1 MPRPTRE
8 IEIYQPITSPDTMT
22 YAPAVGHK
30 GIYWQ
35 QPPSTLKRKWDD
47 YAEVAAAAGR
57 TVAPGE
63 DRAPR
68 AERPRRRDAARRRWP
83 QCGTRTTSSAG
94 SSRPTGG
101 SATTSSPTARTV
113 PFGFQ
118 PELEDS
124 MEQRIAAVG
133 TPDDVAQVI
142 GDFKDLLDLKHL
154 VVFLE
159 FPGLTRDQLDEQLH
173 LVAEE
178 VMPLVE

>member
-1 MPRPTRE
+1 
-8 IEIYQPITSPDTMT
+8 MT
-22 YAPAVGHK
+22 YAPAQGHK

-57 TVAPGE
+57 TVAPGD
-63 DRAPR
+63 DRALVLNVHVGATREKAMEAVRNAHDEFCRFLAPYGR
-68 AERPRRRDAARRRWP
+68 FRNYLLPD
-83 QCGTRTTSSAG
+83 GTNR
-94 SSRPTGG
+94 
-101 SATTSSPTARTV
+101 

-133 TPDDVAQVI
+133 TPEDVAA
-142 GDFKDLLDLKHL
+142 GDRRLQGPARPQASRRVPRVPRAHA
-154 VVFLE
+154 E
-159 FPGLTRDQLDEQLH
+159 QLDEQMH

-178 VMPLVE
+178 VMPLVALGVLRNGGGSRMRP